1 MIAVAILIS
10 SIVILIL
17 LERTVITGLI
27 FKFSQSILAR
37 NVEFAKYWLFIN
49 GMISSFAPV
58 PTELSITAALLSGI
72 NQAQVMVILDAGSV
86 IGAILAYCVG
96 FKGAYYIGRISSRS
110 VRIDEAFV
118 RLWNFLQKYMWL
130 VILISPWIPIV
141 GEYSSIAAGV
151 QKYKFGVYIL
161 LTITGKTVKI
171 ISLVLLISWILH
183 LIHQLTH

>member
-17 LERTVITGLI
+17 LERTVMTGLI

-72 NQAQVMVILDAGSV
+72 NQIHVIAILDAGSV
-86 IGAILAYCVG
+86 IGAIIAYFVG
-96 FKGAYYIGRISSRS
+96 IKGAYYIGRISSRA
-110 VRIDEAFV
+110 VRIEAFV
-118 RLWNFLQKYMWL
+118 RLRNFLQKYMWL

-151 QKYKFGVYIL
+151 QKYKFAVYIL

-183 LIHQLTH
+183 LVHQLAH